1 MTDNQKGGDTYV
13 LCNRNELRGAY
24 NREHFSSY
32 TLPEDAKLTPS
43 ARQFLID
50 FHIDFNEGYGAACG
64 DADTSVHDPAAAAA
78 RAEDALA
85 SFYDDI
91 AVLGARLRMLGRNA
105 LGIENDIAHVCD
117 TLGTLWQNHTDLGG
131 LLSECEAAGE
141 ALAVPVLPPLSAAVH
156 PLYYEM
162 ALLEAELARTQRF
175 WAQAA
180 GEMTAEGHASVD
192 AWAQSV
198 TRCRACLATCL
209 EKVAGEARHG

>member
-1 MTDNQKGGDTYV
+1 MFYV
-13 LCNRNELRGAY
+13 TENELRGAY

-50 FHIDFNEGYGAACG
+50 FHIDFNEGYGAARG
-64 DADTSVHDPAAAAA
+64 NADTSAHDPAAAAA

-131 LLSECEAAGE
+131 LLSECEAADE
-141 ALAVPVLPPLSAAVH
+141 ALAAPVLPPLSAAVH

>member
-1 MTDNQKGGDTYV
+1 MFYV
-13 LCNRNELRGAY
+13 TENELRGAY

-64 DADTSVHDPAAAAA
+64 NADTSAHDSAAAAA

-156 PLYYEM
+156 PLYYET

>member
-1 MTDNQKGGDTYV
+1 MFYV
-13 LCNRNELRGAY
+13 TENELRGAY

-64 DADTSVHDPAAAAA
+64 TADTSAHDPAAAAA

-141 ALAVPVLPPLSAAVH
+141 ALAAPVLPPLSAAVH

>member
-1 MTDNQKGGDTYV
+1 MFYV
-13 LCNRNELRGAY
+13 TENELRGAY

-32 TLPEDAKLTPS
+32 MLPEDAKLTPS

-50 FHIDFNEGYGAACG
+50 FHIEFNEGYGAACG
-64 DADTSVHDPAAAAA
+64 NADASAHDSAAAAA

-141 ALAVPVLPPLSAAVH
+141 ALAVPVLPPLSAALH

>member
-1 MTDNQKGGDTYV
+1 MFYV
-13 LCNRNELRGAY
+13 TENELRGAY

-141 ALAVPVLPPLSAAVH
+141 ALTVPVLPPLSAAVH

>member
-1 MTDNQKGGDTYV
+1 MFYV
-13 LCNRNELRGAY
+13 TENELRGAY

-32 TLPEDAKLTPS
+32 MLPEDAKLTPS

-64 DADTSVHDPAAAAA
+64 NADASAHDPAVAAA

-162 ALLEAELARTQRF
+162 ALLEVELARKQRF
-175 WAQAA
+175 WAQSA

-209 EKVAGEARHG
+209 EKVAGEAHHG

>member
-1 MTDNQKGGDTYV
+1 MFYV
-13 LCNRNELRGAY
+13 TENELRGAY

-64 DADTSVHDPAAAAA
+64 NADASAHDPAAAAA

-141 ALAVPVLPPLSAAVH
+141 ALAAPVLPPLSAAVH

>member
-1 MTDNQKGGDTYV
+1 MFYV
-13 LCNRNELRGAY
+13 TENELRGAY

-50 FHIDFNEGYGAACG
+50 FHIDFNEGYGPACG
-64 DADTSVHDPAAAAA
+64 NADTSAHDPAAAAA

>member
-1 MTDNQKGGDTYV
+1 MFYV
-13 LCNRNELRGAY
+13 TENELRGAY

-50 FHIDFNEGYGAACG
+50 FHIDFNEGYGAASG
-64 DADTSVHDPAAAAA
+64 TAGTAVADPALAAA
-78 RAEDALA
+78 RAENALA

-91 AVLGARLRMLGRNA
+91 VVLGARLRMLGRNA

-117 TLGTLWQNHTDLGG
+117 ALGTLWQNHTDLGG